1 MGWFSKK
8 TRSAKNPARKR
19 GWGGAKTG
27 RLFAD
32 FISNSKS
39 ADAELRYDLR
49 TLRDRCRQ
57 LTRDDPYS
65 KRFLKILSTNVV
77 GPNGVGLQLKA
88 RNDDGRLDTVGN
100 QIIERAWRRW
110 GRRGVPTVD
119 GRMSWKDAQRL
130 FIESVARDGE
140 VLLRHIRNADNPY
153 GYAIQ
158 FLEADHLDEDYS
170 TRADSKGRRVSMGVE
185 LDQFDRATGY
195 YLWSA
200 HPHAELGTKQS
211 RRRVSADEILHAY
224 LAERS
229 HQSRGVP
236 WMATTITRLKQLSGY
251 EESELVAARVAS
263 AKMGF
268 FTSPDGDGYSGEEY
282 DDTYQPLMS
291 AEPGTF
297 EQLPTGMNFEA
308 FDPSHPTTAFADFER
323 AILRGIASGL
333 NVSYHS
339 LSGDLTSV
347 NYSSIRQGALEER
360 DYYRSLQQFTIEHFI
375 EPIFRAWLEMA
386 MTTGEITIP
395 VSRFDKF
402 ADAVTWRPRG
412 FAWIDPL
419 KEIQANIAGLQNGL
433 VTMQDVAT
441 QHGRDVE
448 DVMEQI
454 GREKQ
459 MAEQLGVTLA
469 FEPFGASKN
478 SVDPNIAGGD
488 EP

>member
-1 MGWFSKK
+1 M
-8 TRSAKNPARKR
+8 
-19 GWGGAKTG
+19 
-27 RLFAD
+27 
-32 FISNSKS
+32 
-39 ADAELRYDLR
+39 
-49 TLRDRCRQ
+49 
-57 LTRDDPYS
+57 
-65 KRFLKILSTNVV
+65 
-77 GPNGVGLQLKA
+77 
-88 RNDDGRLDTVGN
+88 
-100 QIIERAWRRW
+100 
-110 GRRGVPTVD
+110 PTVD

-158 FLEADHLDEDYS
+158 FLEADHLDEEYS

-185 LDQFDRATGY
+185 LDQFDKATGY
-195 YLWSA
+195 YIWSA
-200 HPHAELGTKQS
+200 HPHADVGTKQS

-251 EESELVAARVAS
+251 
-263 AKMGF
+263 
-268 FTSPDGDGYSGEEY
+268 EEY

-433 VTMQDVAT
+433 ITMQDVAT

-478 SVDPNIAGGD
+478 SVDPNIAGGE

>member
-1 MGWFSKK
+1 
-8 TRSAKNPARKR
+8 
-19 GWGGAKTG
+19 
-27 RLFAD
+27 
-32 FISNSKS
+32 
-39 ADAELRYDLR
+39 
-49 TLRDRCRQ
+49 
-57 LTRDDPYS
+57 
-65 KRFLKILSTNVV
+65 
-77 GPNGVGLQLKA
+77 
-88 RNDDGRLDTVGN
+88 
-100 QIIERAWRRW
+100 
-110 GRRGVPTVD
+110 
-119 GRMSWKDAQRL
+119 MSWKDAQRL

-200 HPHAELGTKQS
+200 HPHAEFGTKQT

>member
-1 MGWFSKK
+1 MGIFSRKK
-8 TRSAKNPARKR
+8 RDDQKPSRKR
-19 GWGGAKTG
+19 SWGGAKAG

-32 FISNSKS
+32 FLTSSKS
-39 ADAELRYDLR
+39 ADAELRYDLKV
-49 TLRDRCRQ
+49 LRDRCRQ
-57 LTRDDPYS
+57 LSRDDPYS
-65 KRFLKILSTNVV
+65 KRFLKILSTNVI
-77 GPNGVGLQLKA
+77 GSNGIGLQLKA
-88 RNDDGRLDTVGN
+88 RNDDGRLDSAGN
-100 QIIERAWRRW
+100 AIIERAWRRW
-110 GRRGVPTVD
+110 GKKGVPTVD
-119 GRMSWKDAQRL
+119 GKMSWLDCQRM

-140 VLLRHIRNADNPY
+140 VLIRHLRNADNPS

-158 FLEADHLDEDYS
+158 FLEADHLDEQFTPKARSDGS
-170 TRADSKGRRVSMGVE
+170 RISMGVE
-185 LDQFDRATGY
+185 LNGFDKPLAY
-195 YLWSA
+195 HLWNN
-200 HPHAELGTKQS
+200 HPHNDLASS
-211 RRRVSADEILHAY
+211 RKRNRVVAKEILHAY
-224 LAERS
+224 LPERS

-236 WMATTITRLKQLSGY
+236 WMATAITRLKQLQGY
-251 EESELVAARVAS
+251 EESELIAARVAS

-297 EQLPTGMNFEA
+297 EQLPQGMSFES

-360 DYYRSLQQFTIEHFI
+360 DYYRSLQQFSIQHFV
-375 EPIFRAWLEMA
+375 EPIFQNWLEMA

-419 KEIQANIAGLQNGL
+419 KEIQANIVGLQNGL
-433 VTMQDVAT
+433 VTMQDVAS
-441 QHGRDVE
+441 QYGRDVE

-454 GREKQ
+454 GKEKQ
-459 MAEQLGVTLA
+459 LAEQLGVQIA
-469 FEPFGASKN
+469 FEPFGASTN
-478 SVDPNIAGGD
+478 SVDPKIIGS
-488 EP
+488 EEL